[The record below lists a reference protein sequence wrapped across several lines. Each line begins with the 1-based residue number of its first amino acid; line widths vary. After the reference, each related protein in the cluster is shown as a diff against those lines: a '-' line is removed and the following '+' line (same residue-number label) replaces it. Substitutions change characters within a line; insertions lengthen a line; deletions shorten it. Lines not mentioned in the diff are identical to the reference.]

1 MQQNDKVAKKM
12 RSKTEGTNITTPNK
26 GNPPWQQAWKQLR
39 EEQKKGLGCSGCKR
53 EDVVGRGRQ
62 GLKMSETSYVGM

>member
-1 MQQNDKVAKKM
+1 M

-53 EDVVGRGRQ
+53 EDVEIYNANTWLKVGFRSSKVFTTM
-62 GLKMSETSYVGM
+62 L